1 MSILHRTAS
10 VFALAVFVS
19 VAPAAFGQEQP
30 VKRTELLRAP
40 LEGAEGK
47 EIVVFTAEYAPG
59 AASTRH
65 SHPGQEIIYI
75 VEGALTLEPDNP
87 DKSPAGTLKAG
98 ETAVNPSNEVHVGK
112 NTSTSERMV
121 ALVVLIA

>member
-1 MSILHRTAS
+1 MSRFHWTAN

-40 LEGAEGK
+40 LEAAEGK

-59 AASTRH
+59 AASARH
-65 SHPGQEIIYI
+65 SHPGQEVIYI

-87 DKSPAGTLKAG
+87 DKAPGGHTKSRRDRFK
-98 ETAVNPSNEVHVGK
+98 SQQ
-112 NTSTSERMV
+112 
-121 ALVVLIA
+121 